1 MDVKKIDDWLKYG
14 PAQFEI
20 ISTSGDLIRKVLRIK
35 DGVTFRLGFTLK
47 HNTFIMDSGVRRIEI
62 TYINRF
68 EKDCV
73 HVVIKHS
80 VAQNFKII
88 KENEETVEINRL

>member
-1 MDVKKIDDWLKYG
+1 MDVKKVDDWLKYG

-20 ISTSGDLIRKVLRIK
+20 ISISDDLIRKVIRIK
-35 DGVTFRLGFTLK
+35 DGITFRLGFTLK

-73 HVVIKHS
+73 VML
-80 VAQNFKII
+80 VACS
-88 KENEETVEINRL
+88 